1 MDNLPQLHTGSLV
14 LVLASPALGIQV
26 MTDFTA
32 RLALGGPV
40 RVLDGGNRFAA
51 YPLART
57 VRRYSSQLEEVMR
70 RVQIARAFTC
80 YQMLALLAQ
89 SSEVPIPTLVLDL
102 IATFLDESVALIE
115 RRYLLRQATDHLLRL
130 SQQAPVAVSSSPLTA
145 DQPGDLLQ
153 TLVETADHIVRF
165 EEPPPPHTQLR
176 LL

>member
-1 MDNLPQLHTGSLV
+1 MEIIPSLRSGSLV
-14 LVLASPALGIQV
+14 VVYAGHA
-26 MTDFTA
+26 A
-32 RLALGGPV
+32 RDEISHVISQLALRGPLT
-40 RVLDGGNRFAA
+40 VLDGGNRLQACRIGQLLRQHTTEIHSAA
-51 YPLART
+51 EHLFIR
-57 VRRYSSQLEEVMR
+57 
-70 RVQIARAFTC
+70 RAFTC

-153 TLVETADHIVRF
+153 ALVETADHIVRF